1 MKTLINDMTDLVTNY
16 LIEERD
22 KIKYLIYS
30 IVDMEINYLLTN
42 DITLL
47 L

>member
-1 MKTLINDMTDLVTNY
+1 MKTIINDMTDLVTKY

-30 IVDMEINYLLTN
+30 IVDMEMNYLLTN
-42 DITLL
+42 DNTLL

>member
-1 MKTLINDMTDLVTNY
+1 MKKVINDMTDLLRKY

-30 IVDMEINYLLTN
+30 IVDMEINYLFTN
-42 DITLL
+42 DNNLL